1 MGSAGVTNTST
12 GPAGGRIQIID
23 AIRGLAILG
32 ILFANIQSWSGYKYI
47 PLASIET
54 LPFFQFDSF
63 FLQLHYWL
71 VDGKFYAIFSML
83 FGAGFGL
90 QYMKNQQNQPPFI
103 SKYRRRLS
111 FLLLFGVLHAL
122 LWSGDILTLYALL
135 AFVLVLL
142 RNIPQDRLLPFALA
156 LLAFFALPQMAVVLW
171 ADPPVSL
178 PRVAHKSYIDMAPEV
193 LTAAFGG
200 GGWADV
206 FSTNL
211 HNLYWRWMDFL
222 PNGRITRVLGLFVL
236 GFYLSRS
243 GYFTSGIY
251 SVWRLLLYLVM
262 GIAATAAS
270 RYTGTNISSW
280 ATSGADV
287 LMKLVLVGGQVLL
300 ALAYMSLLA
309 QVFRYSA
316 GEKLLYPLTL
326 VGRMAFTSYLLQ
338 SVIGITIF
346 YGVGFGLWGTMG
358 LAQLWLLALIIYSV
372 QVGCCSVWLRFFR
385 QGPVEWLWA
394 CLTAGAFKPNRLSH
408 A

>member
-1 MGSAGVTNTST
+1 MTK
-12 GPAGGRIQIID
+12 PAAAPKNGRIHIID

-32 ILFANIQSWSGYKYI
+32 ILFANIHSWSGYKFI
-47 PLASIET
+47 PLESIAA
-54 LPFFQFDSF
+54 LPLVHFDAL

-90 QYMKNQQNQPPFI
+90 QYIKNQRNQPPFI
-103 SKYRRRLS
+103 STYRRRLS

-142 RNIPQDRLLPFALA
+142 RNIPLDKLLPLALA
-156 LLAFFALPQMAVVLW
+156 LLAFFALPQIADVLW
-171 ADPPVSL
+171 GDPPVSL
-178 PRVAHKSYIDMAPEV
+178 PRLAHKTYSDMAPEV
-193 LTAAFGG
+193 LSASFGA
-200 GGWADV
+200 GGWPEI

-211 HNLYWRWMDFL
+211 HNLYWRWLDFL

-236 GFYLSRS
+236 GFYLARS

-251 SVWRLLLYLVM
+251 SVKSLLLYLVL

-270 RYTGTNISSW
+270 RYTGTNISRW
-280 ATSGADV
+280 AISGTDV
-287 LMKLVLVGGQVLL
+287 LMKLVLVSGQVLL

-309 QVFRYSA
+309 MVFRYRA
-316 GEKLLYPLTL
+316 GERLLYPLTL

-338 SVIGITIF
+338 SVIGITLF

-358 LAQLWLLALIIYSV
+358 LAQLWLLALVIYAA
-372 QVGCCSVWLRFFR
+372 QVLCCSVWLRFYR
-385 QGPVEWLWA
+385 QGPVEWLWV
-394 CLTAGAFKPNRLSH
+394 CLTAGKFKPNRLMP